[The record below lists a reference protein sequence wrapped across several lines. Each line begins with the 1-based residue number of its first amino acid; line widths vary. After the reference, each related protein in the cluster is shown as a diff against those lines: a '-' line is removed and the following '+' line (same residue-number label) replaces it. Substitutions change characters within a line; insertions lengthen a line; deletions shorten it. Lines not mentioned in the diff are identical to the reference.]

1 MDYKFLDKVLGQ
13 IVSETKID
21 YRGRGKIFTPFNPFH
36 LSPTH
41 FSSHFSFYRSLFTKH
56 CKEVYG
62 LNEDEVRY
70 VWGEYKNI
78 ITEKLN
84 NGL

>member
-1 MDYKFLDKVLGQ
+1 MENNYLDKVLGQ

-56 CKEVYG
+56 CNEVYG
-62 LNEDEVRY
+62 LNEQEIEY
-70 VWGEYKNI
+70 VWGEYKDI
-78 ITEKLN
+78 INDKVN
-84 NGL
+84 NG

>member
-1 MDYKFLDKVLGQ
+1 MENNYLDKVLGQ

-41 FSSHFSFYRSLFTKH
+41 FSSHFSFYRSIFTKH
-56 CKEVYG
+56 CNEVYG
-62 LNEDEVRY
+62 LNDDEVRY

-78 ITEKLN
+78 IKDKIN